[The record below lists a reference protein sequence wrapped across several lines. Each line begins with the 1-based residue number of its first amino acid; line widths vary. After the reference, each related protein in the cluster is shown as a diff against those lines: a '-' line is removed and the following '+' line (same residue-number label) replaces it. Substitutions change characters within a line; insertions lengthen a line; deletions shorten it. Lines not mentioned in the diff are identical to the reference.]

1 MNRADDP
8 RPCRMEELEH
18 SGETD
23 AETLVHPSGRVR
35 GSGGLLRV
43 PVSLFCQLP
52 NYPGNR
58 FPTSLQ
64 SRHKGLPR
72 DAILPFYHC
81 KMVTTDEENSSHSG

>member
-35 GSGGLLRV
+35 AVAACCAFLFLFSANYLTTLVTGSRLLSKV
-43 PVSLFCQLP
+43 GIKVYHGTQFCH
-52 NYPGNR
+52 
-58 FPTSLQ
+58 S
-64 SRHKGLPR
+64 
-72 DAILPFYHC
+72 AIA
-81 KMVTTDEENSSHSG
+81 K